1 MRVEEGDGGW
11 EAVVV
16 VDDVGQVGHGLV
28 ALVDGSG
35 ERVGVLDGGIGWVDG
50 VDSALPT
57 EETTDA
63 MSIDI
68 SYELVE
74 TTEEGSAEFT
84 YSGSSSCTQLVSSS
98 SSLAMTITLSPTA
111 PLWGE

>member
-1 MRVEEGDGGW
+1 MEEGDGGW

-28 ALVDGSG
+28 ALVDGSD

-63 MSIDI
+63 MSIYI
-68 SYELVE
+68 SYELAE
-74 TTEEGSAEFT
+74 RREGNAEFT
-84 YSGSSSCTQLVSSS
+84 YSGSSSCTQFVSSS